1 VRWVTTGYLRKPDRT
16 FEYYLELPWFLA
28 EWDVWDYWEKERIHS
43 MRDHLTTDDVL
54 VDVGAEAGWMSL
66 VFADMV
72 GPHNMILV
80 EPTAEYWPNIRQTW
94 ERRFDVP
101 PLATYCGLL
110 GSAPRERHHGHVYDQ
125 RWCPQSVGPLSHA
138 RAYEYLHNDKPD
150 VAVQTLDYFGSIPTA
165 VTMDVEGAE
174 LEVLKGAVA
183 LLDEVHPKL
192 WISVH
197 PDLMAR
203 DYNSTPE
210 QLTWF
215 LRDLGY
221 TGTHL
226 ATDHE
231 EHWMF
236 L

>member
-1 VRWVTTGYLRKPDRT
+1 MRWTTTGYLRKPDRT
-16 FEYYLELPWFLA
+16 FEYYLDLPWFLA

-66 VFADMV
+66 VFAEMV
-72 GPHNMILV
+72 GPGNMILV

-94 ERRFDVP
+94 IRRFDVA
-101 PLATYCGLL
+101 PLATYWGLL
-110 GSAPRERHHGHVYDQ
+110 GPDTAG
-125 RWCPQSVGPLSHA
+125 GPVVNHMSWPAQADGELSPA
-138 RAYEYLHNDKPD
+138 RAYRYLHDNASGATP
-150 VAVQTLDYFGSIPTA
+150 VLTLDYFGDVPTA
-165 VTMDVEGAE
+165 ITMDVEGAE
-174 LEVLKGAVA
+174 LEVLRGATR
-183 LLDEVHPKL
+183 LLERVHPKL

-197 PDLMAR
+197 PDLMGR
-203 DYNSTPE
+203 DYNTIPAE
-210 QLTWF
+210 LVAF
-215 LRDLGY
+215 LNRYGY

>member
-1 VRWVTTGYLRKPDRT
+1 MKWVQTGYLRKPDRT
-16 FEYYLELPWFLA
+16 FEYTLELPWFLA

-54 VDVGAEAGWMSL
+54 VDVGAESGWMTL

-72 GPHNMILV
+72 GPGNMIVV
-80 EPTAEYWPNIRQTW
+80 EPCAQYWPNIRQTW
-94 ERRFDVP
+94 DRRFQVP

-110 GSAPRERHHGHVYDQ
+110 GPAPDHDPVIVDEG
-125 RWCPQSVGPLSHA
+125 WPAQSNGDLSPA
-138 RAYEYLHNDKPD
+138 RAYEYLHNEKTD
-150 VAVQTLDYFGSIPTA
+150 VSVQTLDYFGAVPTA
-165 VTMDVEGAE
+165 ITMDVEGAE

-203 DYNSTPE
+203 DYNTSPDE
-210 QLTWF
+210 LSRF
-215 LRDLGY
+215 LRDFGY
-221 TGTHL
+221 RGTHL

-231 EHWMF
+231 EHF
-236 L
+236 LFT